1 MSCKHLEDYLAAYVF
16 DELEALKREQY
27 EAHLATCAECR
38 EALQEMRATTQLLDE
53 ALTALPLRELGADRR
68 EAIGRLTAADSAE
81 TRHAP
86 LATAAPDGVGPVADS
101 AKHQSRIRQFPW
113 LKTLGLAASFLLL
126 TTGLAILF
134 LPTLSR
140 RAGVADRSVMA
151 QKSLQEEPSLEIISN
166 VADAPSPDTF
176 ARAFPGEGQT
186 GGKRERATRDRK
198 TSALKS
204 TRLAKPQSPKPQ
216 IPMLADRWDSTA
228 GAAPEAETLRED
240 HELSQRRP
248 ASRIKAKRHLPQINA
263 STMPSAKGGRLGGV
277 AASAPL
283 PQQVPQEL
291 DKSES
296 ITFGMTATMEPAKE
310 LKRAEFKDDAM
321 IDADETAKSARK
333 SRSQRPSAV
342 SVNPFVM
349 TAKDRLSTFAIDTDT
364 ASYIQARTYILN
376 RRQLPP
382 ANMVRVEEFVNVFDY
397 NYTSQSRQTFSVQS
411 MAAPSPFRPGL
422 TLLKLGIRGKVLGR
436 DGRKPR
442 HLVLVVDTSG
452 SMGKMDRLPL
462 VKIALTSLVSQ
473 LDGRDRVS
481 LVTYGA
487 QPNLL
492 LEAHTASD
500 RQGVLAAIASLQ
512 GGGTTNLLDGL
523 HLGYETASRA
533 FRTGEVN
540 RVILCSDGV
549 ANIGDVD
556 AAAILQRVA
565 RYRHQGISLTC
576 AGFGTGAYNDALM
589 EQLANRGDGSYIFVD
604 SAEEANRVFAGSLA
618 GSLQYIAK
626 DVKIQVEFNPRRV
639 RRYRLLGYEN
649 RDIADRDFRNDA
661 VDAGEVGSGQ
671 SVTALY
677 ELELTDQDDAT
688 QRQQDDLATAYVR
701 YRNMDTGEIEEIASR
716 CRTSAGQR
724 PTPENAP
731 RFYLAAC
738 AAEFAE
744 ILRGSE
750 YVRDSNLPQV
760 ERILEKCVQQ
770 LPLDTQARE
779 LLHVL
784 RRAQGLPR

>member
-27 EAHLATCAECR
+27 EAHLASCSECR

-53 ALTALPLRELGADRR
+53 ALSALPPLKLGAGRH
-68 EAIGRLTAADSAE
+68 EAIGRLASANSAGEANGPLELAAPGEAKPAMDSADSAD
-81 TRHAP
+81 RRGR
-86 LATAAPDGVGPVADS
+86 LLW
-101 AKHQSRIRQFPW
+101 FPR

-140 RAGVADRSVMA
+140 RAGVMDSSVLA
-151 QKSLQEEPSLEIISN
+151 QKSLQEEPSLDSISK

-176 ARAFPGEGQT
+176 ARAFPGEGQV
-186 GGKRERATRDRK
+186 GEKLEHAARERKTTVRKDTR
-198 TSALKS
+198 A
-204 TRLAKPQSPKPQ
+204 AKPQSQ
-216 IPMLADRWDSTA
+216 MLADRLNSSSD
-228 GAAPEAETLRED
+228 AAPEAEALREGHD
-240 HELSQRRP
+240 LSWRRLE
-248 ASRIKAKRHLPQINA
+248 SRSKAKRQLPQISA
-263 STMPSAKGGRLGGV
+263 TTSPSANVSGLNGALVR
-277 AASAPL
+277 APQPLQL
-283 PQQVPQEL
+283 PQGL

-296 ITFGMTATMEPAKE
+296 ITFGMTATMEAAKE
-310 LKRAEFKDDAM
+310 LKHAEFKDDATV
-321 IDADETAKSARK
+321 DTDEAASSARK
-333 SRSQRPSAV
+333 SRRQHAAV
-342 SVNPFVM
+342 RVNPFVI

-364 ASYIQARTYILN
+364 ASYTQARTYILN

-382 ANMVRVEEFVNVFDY
+382 ANMVRVEEFVNAFDY
-397 NYTSQSRQTFSVQS
+397 NYTSQSRETFSVQAT
-411 MAAPSPFRPGL
+411 AAPSPFRSGL

-452 SMGKMDRLPL
+452 SMGKADRLPL
-462 VKIALTSLVSQ
+462 VKIALASLVGQ
-473 LDGRDRVS
+473 LDGRDRLS
-481 LVTYGA
+481 LVTYGD
-487 QPNLL
+487 QPSLL
-492 LEAHTASD
+492 LEAQAASD
-500 RQGVLAAIASLQ
+500 RQGILAAIASLQ

-523 HLGYETASRA
+523 RLGYETASRA

-556 AAAILQRVA
+556 AEAILQRVSK
-565 RYRHQGISLTC
+565 YRHQGISLTC

-589 EQLANRGDGSYIFVD
+589 EQLANRGDGSYVFVD
-604 SAEEANRVFAGSLA
+604 SAEEANRVFAGALA
-618 GSLQYIAK
+618 GTLQYIAK
-626 DVKIQVEFNPRRV
+626 DVKIQVEFNPQRV

-649 RDIADRDFRNDA
+649 REIADRDFRNDA

-677 ELELTDQDDAT
+677 ELELTEQDGET
-688 QRQQDDLATAYVR
+688 QRQQDDLGTAYVR
-701 YRNMDTGEIEEIASR
+701 YRNMDTNEIEEIASR
-716 CRTSAGQR
+716 CRFSANQR

-750 YVRDSNLPQV
+750 YVRDSSLSQV
-760 ERILEKCVQQ
+760 ERILAKCVQQ

-779 LLHVL
+779 LLNVL